1 MCYSDETSLKRTSVK
16 IKISFQVKKN
26 NKISSYS
33 AMIQMIVHHYNSPT
47 AILAFLSVRQ
57 PKTRK
62 EIMSFKALKN
72 NNC

>member
-26 NKISSYS
+26 IKISSYS